1 MAEPHFAGKYA
12 KCLGTGFRAAL
23 EYRVNFFLSVAGAIA
38 PVVIQTALWI
48 VIYGDDPASSLF
60 GFTFP
65 QMVAYT
71 VIAQLVSRLVRTG
84 FEYDVNQDIKS
95 GSLDRYLVK
104 PIGYFGFRLFSF
116 IGDKI
121 VQTAFMGVLLVLAV
135 WILAMAL
142 GFVVSAGAFVLFV
155 LSLALAF
162 VLNFLVFWCVALV
175 GFWLTEIGYLFEAV
189 RIVIIAASGGI
200 LPLAVLGPDASSV
213 LTLLPFRFT
222 IQFPT
227 ELLTG
232 RIPPE
237 SVLGSFAV
245 AIFWMVVL
253 AALGQVIWSRGIRR
267 FAAVG
272 S

>member
-1 MAEPHFAGKYA
+1 MAEIVVAGKYA
-12 KCLGTGFRAAL
+12 KCVKTGFRAAL
-23 EYRVNFFLSVAGAIA
+23 EYRANFFMSLAGAVA

-48 VIYGDDPASSLF
+48 VLYGDDPAASFF

-84 FEYDVNQDIKS
+84 FEYDVNWEIKT

-104 PIGYFGFRLFSF
+104 PIGYFGYRLFSF
-116 IGDKI
+116 VGDKL
-121 VQTAFMGVLLVLAV
+121 VQTVFMGFFLVVAVVVLTL
-135 WILAMAL
+135 AL
-142 GFVVSAGAFVLFV
+142 GFSA
-155 LSLALAF
+155 SLASVSLFLLALVMAF
-162 VLNFLVFWCVALV
+162 VLNFLIFWCVALV

-189 RIVIIAASGGI
+189 RIVIIAVSGGV
-200 LPLAVLGPDASSV
+200 LPLAVFGPRASRV
-213 LTLLPFRFT
+213 LSLLPFRFT

-227 ELLTG
+227 EVLSSRVRTGDLL
-232 RIPPE
+232 P
-237 SVLGSFAV
+237 SFAL
-245 AIFWMVVL
+245 AVL
-253 AALGQVIWSRGIRR
+253 WALALALLGQFVWARGIRR

>member
-1 MAEPHFAGKYA
+1 MSENVIAGKYA
-12 KCLGTGFRAAL
+12 NCVRTGFRAAL
-23 EYRVNFFLSVAGAIA
+23 EYRANFFMSLAGAVA

-48 VIYGDDPASSLF
+48 VLYGDDPSASFF

-84 FEYDVNQDIKS
+84 FEYDVNWEIRS

-104 PIGYFGFRLFSF
+104 PIGYFGYRLFSF
-116 IGDKI
+116 VGDKM
-121 VQTAFMGVLLVLAV
+121 VQTVFMGLFLAAAVVVLTV
-135 WILAMAL
+135 AL
-142 GFVVSAGAFVLFV
+142 GFTATFASVSLFV
-155 LSLALAF
+155 LALLVAF
-162 VLNFLVFWCVALV
+162 VLNFLIFWCVALV

-189 RIVIIAASGGI
+189 RIVIIAASGGV
-200 LPLAVLGPDASSV
+200 LPLAVFGPRISGV
-213 LTLLPFRFT
+213 LALLPFRFT

-227 ELLTG
+227 EILSSRVAPG
-232 RIPPE
+232 D
-237 SVLGSFAV
+237 VLPSFAL
-245 AIFWMVVL
+245 ALFWIL
-253 AALGQVIWSRGIRR
+253 ALALVGQAVWARGIRR